1 MQIQV
6 YKESNI
12 SVYAKIM
19 LFFIVKILTCEITYS
34 DNAHMCFIARNRK
47 NLNKIYDDEGFAF
60 LLYECTCNTKV
71 TRILFNIYQPSNML
85 YINNI
90 TKQRRKYVLR
100 S

>member
-1 MQIQV
+1 MH
-6 YKESNI
+6 
-12 SVYAKIM
+12 
-19 LFFIVKILTCEITYS
+19 TCVSSLLLQLRNKHSQCTSI
-34 DNAHMCFIARNRK
+34 NRNRK